1 MHGESSAN
9 GWDTSTTESDSRVRV
24 DATASDFDLTTPTS
38 VPSHES
44 IVSTSD
50 IDIGTIIQ
58 TLIPPF
64 STASRA
70 WAIPTVHAED
80 SASGWEEPGSR
91 TVHHESSAT
100 GFGSPSSELAHWE
113 SSATGWEQTG
123 HRELSPETSRYKT
136 IEVTDDPWTKN
147 LRPSH
152 TAAPAQVTNV
162 PSKTTTDYPPPPAIT
177 HDGVTVKPVAVTRQ
191 ATVTLPDGLVTT
203 TKQVEFQIAIGSST
217 LSMGSPVTINNIAF
231 DVTTNAAG
239 STVLHAGDL
248 TTTLPRPTAGEV
260 WTVADDT
267 PARLNIATSVVS
279 GTTVYVLSGQTLA
292 PGQPITIGD
301 TPISIT
307 TSVGQTVLYVGDRTT
322 TLPAAGDMQTLT
334 DWATI
339 STTSAGTRGTAAS
352 TESASA
358 IPTSKKSGSSATRK
372 LNAALSYFVVSITTF
387 AFTFRVWFENGLERG
402 A

>member
-1 MHGESSAN
+1 MTTTWRPKVHGESSAY
-9 GWDTSTTESDSRVRV
+9 GWDTSTTGSDSRVRV
-24 DATASDFDLTTPTS
+24 DATASDFVLTIPTTIQGLE
-38 VPSHES
+38 PTG
-44 IVSTSD
+44 STSP

-70 WAIPTVHAED
+70 WAVPTVHAED
-80 SASGWEEPGSR
+80 SASGWDEPTS

-113 SSATGWEQTG
+113 NSATGWEQTG
-123 HRELSPETSRYKT
+123 HRDLSPETSRYRT
-136 IEVTDDPWTKN
+136 IKVTDDLWTKN
-147 LRPSH
+147 LRPSQ

-162 PSKTTTDYPPPPAIT
+162 PSKTITDYPPPPAIT
-177 HDGVTVKPVAVTRQ
+177 HDGVTVQPVAVTRQ
-191 ATVTLPDGLVTT
+191 ATVTLPDGLVTMT
-203 TKQVEFQIAIGSST
+203 EQVEFQVAIGSST
-217 LSMGSPVTINNIAF
+217 LSMGSPVMINNIVF

-248 TTTLPRPTAGEV
+248 TTTLPRPSAGEV
-260 WTVADDT
+260 RTVADDT
-267 PARLNIATSVVS
+267 PARLNIVTSEVS

-292 PGQPITIGD
+292 PGQPITIGN

-307 TSVGQTVLYVGDRTT
+307 TSGGQTVLYVGDRTT

-339 STTSAGTRGTAAS
+339 STISAGTRGTAAG
-352 TESASA
+352 TEPASA
-358 IPTSKKSGSSATRK
+358 VPTSKTSGSSAARK
-372 LNAALSYFVVSITTF
+372 LNTALSYFSVSITTF
-387 AFTFRVWFENGLERG
+387 AFVLRV
-402 A
+402 